1 MSTSDPSR
9 TPPAQPAPAGPPY
22 RYPGTPGYGT
32 PPYGPPPQA
41 PGQPPQAPGQ
51 PPQPPQAPGS
61 YAQPAWGAAP
71 APMPAAG
78 SRRGLA
84 LLAVILGAF
93 PLAMSL
99 FQPFALRA
107 VVGSGNYAV
116 WSLVSL
122 VIGILSLLTGVGA
135 IVFGLLARRDA
146 PLPAGIG
153 IGLGA
158 AAAAGA
164 LIGFLYT
171 LVATY

>member
-1 MSTSDPSR
+1 MSTPDPSQ
-9 TPPAQPAPAGPPY
+9 TPPGKPSPAVPPY
-22 RYPGTPGYGT
+22 GYSGAPGYG
-32 PPYGPPPQA
+32 A
-41 PGQPPQAPGQ
+41 PAYGQ
-51 PPQPPQAPGS
+51 PPQPPQPPGIPGS

>member
-1 MSTSDPSR
+1 MSTPDPSQ
-9 TPPAQPAPAGPPY
+9 TPPGQPSPAV
-22 RYPGTPGYGT
+22 
-32 PPYGPPPQA
+32 PPYGYAGARGYGA
-41 PGQPPQAPGQ
+41 PAYG
-51 PPQPPQAPGS
+51 QPPQAPGS

>member
-1 MSTSDPSR
+1 MSTPDPSQ
-9 TPPAQPAPAGPPY
+9 TPPGQPSPAVPPY
-22 RYPGTPGYGT
+22 GYAGAPGYG
-32 PPYGPPPQA
+32 A
-41 PGQPPQAPGQ
+41 PAYGQ
-51 PPQPPQAPGS
+51 PPQPPQPPGIPGS